1 MRAIRSYGTEV
12 LRMMLR
18 QLSPSRPALCI
29 RADVRFSFFAVLVRF
44 HGSLCLSGRQS
55 AAPGDQMLTRIRH
68 NL

>member
-29 RADVRFSFFAVLVRF
+29 RADVRFFSF
-44 HGSLCLSGRQS
+44 SLCSFGSMGASAS
-55 AAPGDQMLTRIRH
+55 AAASPPPPVIRC
-68 NL
+68 